1 MFQGFQEV
9 LSLSHL
15 RNFGPIFS
23 GLESFM
29 KKDYNILV
37 RAYLVNNLFIDNNFY
52 FGKIRNID
60 LIKNDWRG
68 FGYNETKT
76 RKHLLVH
83 DLEDDFNHFIERIE

>member
-1 MFQGFQEV
+1 
-9 LSLSHL
+9 
-15 RNFGPIFS
+15 
-23 GLESFM
+23 M